1 MKSDASATGHAT
13 QHAGIV
19 LSLAIR
25 LLRREWRSGE
35 LRVLVLALL
44 VAIAATTSIS
54 FFTDRL
60 GQALLNQSAEMIGG
74 DLVVRGTR
82 PLKPQWLQTD
92 TGQTVKITELIEFS
106 TVSVHQQN
114 ILLASV
120 KAVSAN
126 YPLYG
131 KVHVAEQAYGDEIT
145 VRRAPT
151 PGTVWVDRRVLNRLE
166 AKVGDSIG
174 IGAALFRIDRV
185 LLLEPDRG
193 GNYFNLAPRILMHQQ
208 DLNEAAVLQPGSR
221 ANYKYLYAG
230 EASVIQSLKK
240 RLQPQ
245 MGPGYRLMSAG
256 EGREGAGLVLQRT
269 KQYLGLT
276 ALLAIILAALAIA
289 VATRRYSQ
297 RHYDVSAMLRCLG
310 ATQATIFQI
319 YLLQMLMLALL
330 CGVLGTLLGWGVQ
343 EGLVVMLQNVLQLTL
358 PTTGWQPVFIGFA
371 SGVVI
376 LFGTALPPVWRLK
389 RVSPLRVMRRE
400 LMPLPLKG
408 WFVYGSGW
416 LALCLIVLLF
426 SNDLILVFTLLAG
439 VGLVVLLLAMFTWL
453 LINITKRTGLTGL
466 GLPGRG
472 IARVVHRSRSNTLQI
487 TAFALTLM
495 LMVMI
500 AMLRSELLANW
511 SVQLPK
517 DVPNHFAFN
526 ILPSDTNRLDS
537 FFGEHNLAS
546 PVLYPMV
553 RGRLVQING
562 EDIKALLFPDKDE
575 APRNGAGDGVNR
587 ELNLSWADT
596 MPVDNQIVA
605 GQWWARGPPE
615 ALGTGQQL
623 SRKVSVE
630 EDLAKRL
637 GIKLHDELRFD
648 IAGQELTVV
657 VTSLRSVVWESFKP
671 NFYMLFS
678 PGALDGYPA
687 TYITSFRLSAQDRD
701 TLMQLVRQF
710 PSVTVLEVDALIE
723 QLQSILEQVTVLV
736 ELMLVFVLLAGL
748 CVLLATIQSTLDERL
763 REGALMRAL
772 GASKVYLQ
780 TINRLEFAFMGLI
793 AGLLAMAGAELM
805 TAFVYQRVF
814 SLQPHLHGLFWL
826 WVPLASALLIGL
838 VGSQATAS
846 TVRRSPMSLLRHYD
860 Q

>member
-1 MKSDASATGHAT
+1 MIKNSNSSAVAP
-13 QHAGIV
+13 
-19 LSLAIR
+19 SLAIR

-60 GQALLNQSAEMIGG
+60 GQALLNRSAEMIGG
-74 DLVVRGTR
+74 DLLIRGTR
-82 PLKPQWLQTD
+82 PLKPQWLEMAVE
-92 TGQTVKITELIEFS
+92 QTVKVVELVEFS
-106 TVSVHQQN
+106 TVSIHQDK
-114 ILLASV
+114 LLLTSV
-120 KAVSAN
+120 KAVGAN

-131 KVHVAEQAYGDEIT
+131 EVHVAEQAYGETIT
-145 VRRAPT
+145 VQYAPP
-151 PGTVWVDRRVLNRLE
+151 PGAVWVDRRVLNRLD
-166 AKVGDSIG
+166 AKVGDSIS
-174 IGAALFRIDRV
+174 IGAALFIIDKV

-208 DLNEAAVLQPGSR
+208 DLHKAAVLQAGSR
-221 ANYKYLYAG
+221 ANYKVLYA
-230 EASVIQSLKK
+230 AAADVIQNLKQE
-240 RLQPQ
+240 LQPQ
-245 MGPGYRLMSAG
+245 MGPGYRLLSAG

-289 VATRRYSQ
+289 VTTRRYSQ

-319 YLLQMLMLALL
+319 YLLQLLMLALF
-330 CGVLGTLLGWGVQ
+330 CGLLGTLLGWGVQ
-343 EGLVVMLQNVLQLTL
+343 EGLVAVLQNMLQLTL
-358 PTTGWQPVFIGFA
+358 PAAGWQPVLIGFV
-371 SGVVI
+371 SGLVI
-376 LFGTALPPVWRLK
+376 LLGTALPPVWRL
-389 RVSPLRVMRRE
+389 RSVSPLRVMRRE
-400 LMPLPLKG
+400 LTPLPLKG

-416 LALCLIVLLF
+416 LALCVVVLLF

-439 VGLVVLLLAMFTWL
+439 MGLVVLLLVLLIWL
-453 LINITKRTGLTGL
+453 LIKVTRRTGLTGL
-466 GLPGRG
+466 GLPGQG

-495 LMVMI
+495 LMAVI

-511 SVQLPK
+511 SVQLP
-517 DVPNHFAFN
+517 DNVPNHFAFN
-526 ILPSDTNRLDS
+526 ILPSDKNRLS
-537 FFGEHNLAS
+537 KFFSDQNLSS

-562 EDIKALLFPDKDE
+562 EDINAKLFPEKDE
-575 APRNGAGDGVNR
+575 APRNGSGDGVNR
-587 ELNLSWADT
+587 ELNLSWSDT
-596 MPVDNQIVA
+596 LPVDNQIVA
-605 GQWWARGPPE
+605 GQWRARDSAE
-615 ALGTGQQL
+615 ARVSQQL
-623 SRKVSVE
+623 SSEVSVE

-637 GIKLHDELRFD
+637 GIKLYDELRFD
-648 IAGQELTVV
+648 IAGQSLSTK
-657 VTSLRSVVWESFKP
+657 VTSLRSVVWESFTP

-678 PGALDGYPA
+678 AGTLDEYPA
-687 TYITSFRLSAQDRD
+687 TYITSFSLPKQDRN
-701 TLMQLVRQF
+701 TLMLLVRQF

-723 QLQSILEQVTVLV
+723 QLQSILEQVTTLV
-736 ELMLVFVLLAGL
+736 ELMLIFVLLAGV

-772 GASKVYLQ
+772 GASKRYLQ

-793 AGLLAMAGAELM
+793 AGLLAMAGAELV

-814 SLQPHLHGLFWL
+814 SLAPHLHGWFWL
-826 WVPLASALLIGL
+826 WVPLCSALLIGL
-838 VGSQATAS
+838 VGSRATAS
-846 TVRRSPMSLLRHYD
+846 TVKRSPMSLLRQY
-860 Q
+860 